1 MLSESLCN
9 VISEGLS
16 NVVRIPVYVI
26 SEGLSNVVRIP
37 VYVISEGLSNVV
49 RIPVYVIS
57 EGLSNVVRIP
67 VYVISEGL
75 SNVVRIPVYVTR
87 ARTNPRLMDNLRG
100 LAGPDGKWFRVP
112 FVPWCQ
118 LRKWPGVQHYLAAW
132 WQELSQGQLLGDL
145 MLQDC
150 SSSEAPRDGLNLI
163 KTNQL

>member
-1 MLSESLCN
+1 MLSESLCTSSH

-26 SEGLSNVVRIP
+26 SEGH
-37 VYVISEGLSNVV
+37 
-49 RIPVYVIS
+49 
-57 EGLSNVVRIP
+57 
-67 VYVISEGL
+67 

-118 LRKWPGVQHYLAAW
+118 LRKVRPLDFKIIWYSVMFQ
-132 WQELSQGQLLGDL
+132 
-145 MLQDC
+145 
-150 SSSEAPRDGLNLI
+150 
-163 KTNQL
+163 T